1 MTLSEDGVVL
11 YGTAWYGH
19 CRRMKKLLEGRGVEY
34 AWVDLERRKG
44 VRAEMLRLNGGDRRF
59 PTLLFPDR
67 SVLVEPTG
75 AELHA
80 KLDGLAGP
88 RTA

>member
-11 YGTAWYGH
+11 YGTAWCVH
-19 CRRMKKLLEGRGVEY
+19 CRRTKKLLEGRGVEY
-34 AWVDLERRKG
+34 AWVDVERRKG
-44 VRAEMLRLNGGDRRF
+44 AMAEMLRLNGGDRRF
-59 PTLLFPDR
+59 PTLLFPDG

-75 AELHA
+75 AELRA
-80 KLDGLAGP
+80 KLDGLAVP